1 MNNGSAEYIIK
12 GGTFFRG
19 KGLPNDIDF
28 MAVKSGRILGMGKEK
43 DMTGYIGSETEVET
57 VSPDCLVMPG
67 FYDSHNHTVMAGMY
81 HTCVDLGDCE
91 SEEGTCEK
99 VKKYAETI
107 PGELWVYGFNWYH
120 VFWEN
125 KVLPTTK
132 IIDRYVSDRPVFL
145 VSAEGH
151 TVWLNSRALELC
163 GITRDTE
170 APPYGKIYRFDDG
183 TPSGCLDD
191 KAIDIAADY
200 ACRFPESVETRFI
213 REHVKKSNYYGITSI
228 NDFLPFYG
236 FDMGNHDIFKKLE
249 ERGELSLR
257 VHCAP
262 DLFSDIDEVLS
273 RREKYNSGRF
283 RICML
288 KAFVDGVWTMHTAL
302 MLEPYANKPDSRGR
316 PACDLD
322 LLKDRIEEAH
332 RKGISVRLHC
342 CGDGASH
349 YALDCIEGAVK
360 KYGQTG
366 ARHAIEHFET
376 TIMEDIARC
385 ASLGVIASI
394 QPAHIAMIDVFDEN
408 TYLGAYNERQKK
420 MSWAIG
426 SFMDAGVTVV
436 FGSDC
441 PIVSSDPFLALY
453 RAVTRLHNDG
463 RPEGGWNPEQKISME
478 DALDAYT
485 LKGAFAVGREDELGT
500 LETGKLAD
508 FIVLDRNLLTI
519 GAEEIR
525 GTKVLKTFVEGKCVY
540 AREQE

>member
-1 MNNGSAEYIIK
+1 
-12 GGTFFRG
+12 
-19 KGLPNDIDF
+19 
-28 MAVKSGRILGMGKEK
+28 MAVRSGRILGTGKEK
-43 DMTGYIGSETEVET
+43 EMERYVGSETEVET

-67 FYDSHNHTVMAGMY
+67 FHDSHVHTVVAGMY
-81 HTCVDLGDCE
+81 SACVNLGDCG
-91 SEEGTCEK
+91 SEEETCKK

-107 PGELWVYGFNWYH
+107 PDEPWVHGYNWYH

-125 KVLPTTK
+125 KVLPTTR

-145 VSAEGH
+145 TSAEGH
-151 TVWLNSRALELC
+151 TAWLNSRAMELC
-163 GITRDTE
+163 GITKDTE
-170 APPYGKIYRFDDG
+170 APPYGKIFKFDDG

-191 KAIDIAADY
+191 RAIDIAANI
-200 ACRFPESVETRFI
+200 ACRFPESVEMKFI
-213 REHVKKSNYYGITSI
+213 REHIKKANYYGITSL

-236 FDMGNHDIFKKLE
+236 FDIGNHDIFKKLH

-262 DLFSDIDEVLS
+262 NLFSDIDEILS
-273 RREKYNSGRF
+273 RREKYNSDRF

-288 KAFVDGVWTMHTAL
+288 KAFVDGVWAMHTAL
-302 MLEPYANKPDSRGR
+302 MLEPYANKPDSFGI

-322 LLKDRIEEAH
+322 RLKEKIEEAH
-332 RKGISVRLHC
+332 RKGISIRLHC

-349 YALDCIEGAVK
+349 YALDCIESAVE

-376 TIMEDIARC
+376 TIPEDIRRC

-394 QPAHIAMIDVFDEN
+394 QPSHMAMIDAFDAS
-408 TYLGAYNERQKK
+408 TYLGAFNERQKK
-420 MSWAIG
+420 MAWAIK
-426 SFMDAGVTVV
+426 SFMEAGVTVV

-441 PIVSSDPFLALY
+441 PIVSNDPFLGLY

-463 RPEGGWNPEQKISME
+463 KPEGGYNPEQRISIE

-485 LKGAFAVGREDELGT
+485 LKGAFGVGREDELGT

-508 FIVLDRNLLTI
+508 FIVLDRNLLKI
-519 GAEEIR
+519 DAEEIR
-525 GTKVLKTFVEGKCVY
+525 GTKVLKTFIDGKCVY
-540 AREQE
+540 AAS